1 MTVRREPKQ
10 YIDQAIGS
18 MLEGLSYA
26 EKEDL
31 FVFVLFANGDPS
43 IHPTWNATW
52 LRAAVDFATTYE
64 VGEEELA
71 RLREMEEKYDF
82 QQKGIM

>member
-1 MTVRREPKQ
+1 
-10 YIDQAIGS
+10 
-18 MLEGLSYA
+18 MLEGLSD
-26 EKEDL
+26 KERGDM
-31 FVFVLFANGDPS
+31 FVLVLFANGDPS

-52 LRAAVDFATTYE
+52 LRAAVDLATTYE

-71 RLREMEEKYDF
+71 HLREMEEQYDF